1 MRKEVAQMNGSSLFG
16 SKNVKEVSVT
26 KALRLLGETFEFYN
40 RCAEDA
46 TRFIVYMTS
55 RQMGKTLEESIADA
69 KDVTLN
75 FNRKG
80 TGEKGN
86 AELRDLFIFVNP
98 AIQALA
104 NMYRMATNHPL
115 KFGAVTTA
123 FIVGGALM
131 PIINNWLLN
140 LFGDDDDKD
149 SYWNLPPWV
158 RKNNL
163 VFWVPGTK
171 NFVTIPLAQEFR
183 VFYGIGEMAS
193 SVAMEHPVDKW
204 GLEVFS
210 SVADLVPINPT
221 GNGGNLMVDFAP
233 TMVQPLMQIGE
244 NIDFTGRPIWRE
256 NQGNKYAPMY
266 TKAYVS
272 TPKWMTKIS
281 EGIND
286 LTGGNEG
293 KKGAIEKYSPIWG
306 DYINNPAVWNHLL
319 QGYFGGMYNTIAKGF
334 DVGVTAASGEMPKVY
349 QTPIINRFLNR
360 PVERDNAGVLG
371 EDYYH
376 MTEQRD
382 ALQYELKVWKKKA
395 ADSKS
400 SGDTDA
406 YETAQEHVD
415 EILSSQGWKRAEV
428 INHYE
433 KIIKDLRA
441 GEKAA
446 EGEDKQNIKRSISLY
461 KQQMMEEL
469 AAIDNGK
476 DPMEAAMEQFN
487 KATSLSEKQ
496 KLKLRIERLTKGD
509 TKKPVDSKKT
519 VEKALSYQQTEPAEA
534 RNTGSDRYLE
544 LATAENVRDD
554 ARIKAA
560 KALTKPYTQHY
571 KELTDAGKYKEAAM
585 YRQENLKWFIV
596 SQSIGSHE
604 RAISN
609 NRKLLGKGNDKAIM
623 RIIDS
628 HRNAMLGA
636 IDKLNK

>member
-1 MRKEVAQMNGSSLFG
+1 M
-16 SKNVKEVSVT
+16 
-26 KALRLLGETFEFYN
+26 
-40 RCAEDA
+40 
-46 TRFIVYMTS
+46 
-55 RQMGKTLEESIADA
+55 
-69 KDVTLN
+69 
-75 FNRKG
+75 
-80 TGEKGN
+80 
-86 AELRDLFIFVNP
+86 
-98 AIQALA
+98 
-104 NMYRMATNHPL
+104 
-115 KFGAVTTA
+115 
-123 FIVGGALM
+123 
-131 PIINNWLLN
+131 
-140 LFGDDDDKD
+140 
-149 SYWNLPPWV
+149 
-158 RKNNL
+158 
-163 VFWVPGTK
+163 
-171 NFVTIPLAQEFR
+171 
-183 VFYGIGEMAS
+183 FYGIGEMAS

-293 KKGAIEKYSPIWG
+293 KKGVIEKYSPIWG
-306 DYINNPAVWNHLL
+306 DYINNPAVWNHLM
-319 QGYFGGMYNTIAKGF
+319 QGYFGGMYNTISKGF
-334 DVGVTAASGEMPKVY
+334 DVVVTAASGEMPKVY

-382 ALQYELKVWKKKA
+382 ALQYELKVWKRKA
-395 ADSKS
+395 ADAKN
-400 SGDTDA
+400 SGDTNA
-406 YETAQEHVD
+406 YETAQEHID
-415 EILSSQGWKRAEV
+415 EIMSSEEWKRAEV

-476 DPMEAAMEQFN
+476 DPMEAAIEQFS
-487 KATSLSEKQ
+487 KAKTLSEKK
-496 KLKLRIERLTKGD
+496 KLKLRIERLTKGN
-509 TKKPVDSKKT
+509 TKKPADSKKA
-519 VEKALSYQQTEPAEA
+519 VEKALSYQQTESADSK
-534 RNTGSDRYLE
+534 TSGSDRYLE
-544 LATAENVRDD
+544 LATAENIRDD
-554 ARIKAA
+554 ARIKAV

-571 KELTDAGKYKEAAM
+571 KELTDAGKHKEAAQ
-585 YRQENLKWFIV
+585 YRQENLQWFTV

-604 RAISN
+604 RAIAN

-623 RIIDS
+623 RIIDT
-628 HRNAMLGA
+628 HRNAMLRA
-636 IDKLNK
+636 IDQLD